1 MQYRWNT
8 GQVEYRIGE
17 MQDRWNAGLDRCR
30 KGGIHESSVV
40 EPEPPFLA
48 GAGAVKKGVASAPAL
63 HLKLQLWPYV

>member
-1 MQYRWNT
+1 M
-8 GQVEYRIGE
+8 
-17 MQDRWNAGLDRCR
+17 DRCR